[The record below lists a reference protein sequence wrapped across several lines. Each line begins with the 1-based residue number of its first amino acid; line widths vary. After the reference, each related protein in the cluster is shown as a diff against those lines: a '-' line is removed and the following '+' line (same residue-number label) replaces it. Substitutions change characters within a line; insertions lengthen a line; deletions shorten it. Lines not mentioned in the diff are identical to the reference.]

1 MHVRQG
7 PGFSSGQVIVYVP
20 EGQAPYPHS
29 TSFEQYAWVQGGET
43 HRKLPLIDMDLQL
56 GTIGAIGVSTLSLS
70 LCYRNKG
77 KPRQV
82 GVTKL
87 WLFE

>member
-7 PGFSSGQVIVYVP
+7 PGFSSGWIIVYVP

-43 HRKLPLIDMDLQL
+43 HRKLLKGDL
-56 GTIGAIGVSTLSLS
+56 
-70 LCYRNKG
+70 
-77 KPRQV
+77 
-82 GVTKL
+82 
-87 WLFE
+87 

>member
-43 HRKLPLIDMDLQL
+43 HGKLLKGDL
-56 GTIGAIGVSTLSLS
+56 
-70 LCYRNKG
+70 
-77 KPRQV
+77 
-82 GVTKL
+82 
-87 WLFE
+87 

>member
-43 HRKLPLIDMDLQL
+43 HRKLLNTLTFFMLQKQ
-56 GTIGAIGVSTLSLS
+56 G
-70 LCYRNKG
+70 
-77 KPRQV
+77 
-82 GVTKL
+82 
-87 WLFE
+87 